1 MVLIVLILLE
11 SVLIISYDCSSLLEE
26 SILTIKDKIQIL
38 QNRMIRLLEIMD
50 SLYLKLIIP
59 KN

>member
-11 SVLIISYDCSSLLEE
+11 SVLIVSYDCSSLLEE

-38 QNRMIRLLEIMD
+38 QNRMIRLLE
-50 SLYLKLIIP
+50 
-59 KN
+59 NF